1 LIFDEVMTGFRLSL
15 GGAQELLNVKSDIVT
30 FGKVIGGGLPVGAF
44 GARNEIMSHL
54 APDGPIYQAGTLS
67 GNPLAMI
74 AGLTTL
80 KILKNNS
87 SIYESLNA
95 KTITLHKEM
104 KKRLEKKGISYWI
117 NSIGSMISLHF
128 TENEVIDFKTASMAD
143 NEIFKKYFH
152 GMLNNGIYLPP
163 SQFESYFLN
172 DSLSYR
178 DIDFTLNAF
187 DKVLR
192 SL

>member
-1 LIFDEVMTGFRLSL
+1 
-15 GGAQELLNVKSDIVT
+15 
-30 FGKVIGGGLPVGAF
+30 
-44 GARNEIMSHL
+44 
-54 APDGPIYQAGTLS
+54 
-67 GNPLAMI
+67 
-74 AGLTTL
+74 
-80 KILKNNS
+80 
-87 SIYESLNA
+87 
-95 KTITLHKEM
+95 
-104 KKRLEKKGISYWI
+104 
-117 NSIGSMISLHF
+117 MISLHF